1 MYVVNMYVA
10 GCEVR
15 LCDSAFWDAD
25 YVKVQI
31 SQHIEGSLSL
41 TSFLHIF
48 HGCEGFEESF
58 E

>member
-1 MYVVNMYVA
+1 MYFA

-41 TSFLHIF
+41 TPFLHIF
-48 HGCEGFEESF
+48 HGCEGFKESF